1 MIRNG
6 TRLRS
11 QVCDAM
17 VIVVKSSSSLD
28 DLRCGGVPMVPIG
41 NEAAAGSELDPAFAG
56 GAVMGKRYVDETGAE
71 VLVTK
76 GGVGALS
83 VGETLMEVK
92 ESKTLPAS
100 D

>member
-1 MIRNG
+1 
-6 TRLRS
+6 
-11 QVCDAM
+11 
-17 VIVVKSSSSLD
+17 
-28 DLRCGGVPMVPIG
+28 
-41 NEAAAGSELDPAFAG
+41 
-56 GAVMGKRYVDETGAE
+56 

-83 VGETLMEVK
+83 VGGTLLQVK

>member
-6 TRLRS
+6 ARLRS

-17 VIVVKSSSSLD
+17 VIVVKASDSLE
-28 DLRCGGVPMVPIG
+28 DLRCGGVSMLPMGTEPELG
-41 NEAAAGSELDPAFAG
+41 ATLDPAFAG
-56 GAVMGKRYVDETGAE
+56 GAAMGKRYVDETGAE

-76 GGVGALS
+76 GGAGALS
-83 VGETLMEVK
+83 VGATLLALK

>member
-41 NEAAAGSELDPAFAG
+41 AEAAAGFQVDPAFAG

>member
-1 MIRNG
+1 
-6 TRLRS
+6 
-11 QVCDAM
+11 
-17 VIVVKSSSSLD
+17 
-28 DLRCGGVPMVPIG
+28 MVPIG
-41 NEAAAGSELDPAFAG
+41 TEAREGSELDPAFAG

-83 VGETLMEVK
+83 IGETLMEVK